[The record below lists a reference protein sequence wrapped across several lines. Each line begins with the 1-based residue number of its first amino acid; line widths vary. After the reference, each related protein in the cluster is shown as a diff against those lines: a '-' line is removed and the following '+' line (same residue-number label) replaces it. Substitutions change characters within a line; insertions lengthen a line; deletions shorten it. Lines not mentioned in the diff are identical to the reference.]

1 MNVKASD
8 VMITQLVTGTP
19 DLRLYQALAL
29 MEQKHIRHLPLIDA
43 ENGLLVGILTDRDVK
58 RHMSAAFRTDHE
70 KAEDRASM
78 LVTVADVMTRDP
90 FSVRPETP
98 LKDVVQ
104 AMIEHKFGAV
114 PVVDAGRKPVGI
126 ITSIDLLRL
135 LLPHV

>member
-1 MNVKASD
+1 MKASD

-19 DLRLYQALAL
+19 ELRLYQALAL
-29 MEQKHIRHLPLIDA
+29 MEEKHIRHLPLVA
-43 ENGLLVGILTDRDVK
+43 EGVLVGILTDRDVK

-90 FSVRPETP
+90 HSVHPDTP
-98 LKDVVQ
+98 LKDVVK

-114 PVVDAGRKPVGI
+114 PVVDAARRPVGI

>member
-1 MNVKASD
+1 MKASD

-19 DLRLYQALAL
+19 DLRLYQALAM
-29 MEQKHIRHLPLIDA
+29 MEEKHIRHLPLVED
-43 ENGLLVGILTDRDVK
+43 GLLVGILTDRDVK

-90 FSVRPETP
+90 YSVSPATP
-98 LKDVVQ
+98 LRDVLK
-104 AMIEHKFGAV
+104 AMIEHKYGAV
-114 PVVDAGRKPVGI
+114 PVVDAARRPVGI

>member
-1 MNVKASD
+1 MKASD

-29 MEQKHIRHLPLIDA
+29 MEQKHIRHLPLV
-43 ENGLLVGILTDRDVK
+43 EEGVLVGILTDRDVK

-90 FSVRPETP
+90 YSVNPATP
-98 LKDVVQ
+98 LREIVK
-104 AMIEHKFGAV
+104 AMIEHKYGAV
-114 PVVDAGRKPVGI
+114 PVVDAARRPVGI